1 MDRKLKAAR
10 IKKVVE
16 QQTKIKTAKNP
27 HLLHVA
33 EFEAGE
39 DIGLTDPEADE
50 DESSEE
56 ELYEGVT
63 DNAPVDSEAN
73 YRMITRKDDVT
84 NSQGS

>member
-16 QQTKIKTAKNP
+16 QQTQIRVKSAP

-39 DIGLTDPEADE
+39 
-50 DESSEE
+50 
-56 ELYEGVT
+56 LYEGVT
-63 DNAPVDSEAN
+63 DDAPVSDSAQQK
-73 YRMITRKDDVT
+73 MVTRGDDVV